1 MDVKVLTTQQEI
13 NDFVTNSWRPL
24 VKDDKVI
31 VPDGIR
37 ANAFLN
43 REEWERLDSAV
54 IARARQRLNAW
65 QDVMSAGLVSR
76 TTLAEEYSKWR
87 VASERIAAEVSMD
100 FRTQL
105 GEDRTDKK
113 TYGVPVPI
121 VSAAFSIGR
130 RELLVARAA
139 GSDIESF
146 EAEEAGAAVAEK
158 MEDMLI
164 NGETSIVVQSN
175 SIPGYTTLTARYQG
189 TADGDFGTISNIYST
204 FVAAVT
210 QMASYRYY
218 GPFGVY
224 IANTQYFEMQEYYSD
239 GTGQTPLQRVEAMP
253 QISFVKP
260 NDLMTAGEFVMVQ
273 LTREVVD
280 IREAMPMENRRWVSP
295 DESRI
300 HFVVMAAAVPR
311 VKTDYA
317 GQAGV
322 AHYDSC

>member
-1 MDVKVLTTQQEI
+1 MDVQVLRTREEI

-24 VKDDKVI
+24 VKDGKVL

-43 REEWERLDSAV
+43 QEEWERLDKAV
-54 IARARQRLNAW
+54 IARGKQRLNAW
-65 QDVMSAGLVSR
+65 ADVMNAGLVSR

-100 FRTQL
+100 FRTQH

-113 TYGVPVPI
+113 TYGVPIPI

-130 RELLVARAA
+130 RELMVARAA
-139 GSDIESF
+139 GSDIETF

-158 MEDMLI
+158 LEDMLI
-164 NGETSIVVQSN
+164 NGETGVVVQGN
-175 SIPGYTTLTARYQG
+175 DIPGFTTLAARYQG
-189 TADGDFGTISNIYST
+189 TAEGDFGTISNIYTT
-204 FVAAVT
+204 FLAAVT
-210 QMASYRYY
+210 QAASERYY
-218 GPFGVY
+218 GPFNVY
-224 IANTQYFEMQEYYSD
+224 IANTQYHEMLEYYSD

-253 QISFVKP
+253 QIRSVKP

-273 LTREVVD
+273 MTREVVD
-280 IREAMPMENRRWVSP
+280 IREAMAMENRRWVSP

-300 HFVVMAAAVPR
+300 HFMVMAAAVPR

-317 GQAGV
+317 GEAGV
-322 AHYDSC
+322 YHYSSC

>member
-1 MDVKVLTTQQEI
+1 MDVQVLKTQQEI

-24 VKDDKVI
+24 VKDGKTI

-43 REEWERLDSAV
+43 QEEWERLDKAV
-54 IARARQRLNAW
+54 IARGKQRLNAW
-65 QDVMSAGLVSR
+65 ADVMNAGLVSR

-100 FRTQL
+100 FRTQH

-113 TYGVPVPI
+113 TYGVPIPI

-130 RELLVARAA
+130 RELMVARAA
-139 GSDIESF
+139 GSDIETF

-158 MEDMLI
+158 LEDMLI
-164 NGETSIVVQSN
+164 NGETGVVVQGDD
-175 SIPGYTTLTARYQG
+175 IPGFTTLDARYEG
-189 TADGDFGTISNIYST
+189 TAEGDFGTISNIFTT
-204 FVAAVT
+204 FLAAVS
-210 QMASYRYY
+210 QMASDRYY

-224 IANTQYFEMQEYYSD
+224 IANDQYFEMMEYYSE
-239 GTGQTPLQRVEAMP
+239 GSGQSPLKRVEAMP
-253 QISFVKP
+253 QIRFVKP
-260 NDLMTAGEFVMVQ
+260 NDLMTDGEFVMVQ

-280 IREAMPMENRRWVSP
+280 IREAMAMENRRWVSP

-317 GQAGV
+317 GESGI
-322 AHYDSC
+322 AHYTGC

>member
-1 MDVKVLTTQQEI
+1 MDVRILTTQQEI
-13 NDFVTNSWRPL
+13 NGFVTNSWRPL
-24 VKDDKVI
+24 VKDGKVI

-43 REEWERLDSAV
+43 QEEWERLDKAI

-65 QDVMSAGLVSR
+65 QDVIDAELVSR

-100 FRTQL
+100 FRTQM

-113 TYGVPVPI
+113 TYGVPLPI

-130 RELLVARAA
+130 RELVVARAA
-139 GSDIESF
+139 GSDIETF
-146 EAEEAGAAVAEK
+146 EAEEAGAAVTEK
-158 MEDMLI
+158 LEDMLI
-164 NGETSIVVQSN
+164 NGETGVVVQGN
-175 SIPGYTTLTARYQG
+175 DIPGYTSLAARYQG
-189 TADGDFGTISNIYST
+189 TADGDFGTITNIYST
-204 FVAAVT
+204 FVAAIT
-210 QMASYRYY
+210 QMAAYRYY

-224 IANTQYFEMQEYYSD
+224 IANTQYYEMQDYYSD
-239 GTGQTPLQRVEAMP
+239 GSGQTPLQRVEAMP
-253 QISFVKP
+253 QVSFVKP
-260 NDLMTAGEFVMVQ
+260 NDLVTDGEFVMVQ

-311 VKTDYA
+311 LHTDYA
-317 GQAGV
+317 GYAGV
-322 AHYDSC
+322 AHYSGS

>member
-1 MDVKVLTTQQEI
+1 MDVKVLKTQQEI
-13 NDFVTNSWRPL
+13 NGFVTNSWRPL
-24 VKDDKVI
+24 VKDGKVI

-43 REEWERLDSAV
+43 QEEWERLDKAV

-65 QDVMSAGLVSR
+65 QDVVSAGLVSR
-76 TTLAEEYSKWR
+76 TTLAEEFSKWR
-87 VASERIAAEVSMD
+87 VASERIAAEVTMD
-100 FRTQL
+100 FRTQG

-121 VSAAFSIGR
+121 VSAFFSIGR

-158 MEDMLI
+158 LEGMLI
-164 NGETSIVVQSN
+164 SGETGVVVQGSD
-175 SIPGYTTLTARYQG
+175 IPGYTSLAARYQG
-189 TADGDFGTISNIYST
+189 TAVGDFGTISNIYET
-204 FVAAVT
+204 FLAAVT
-210 QMASYRYY
+210 IMAGRRYY

-224 IANTQYFEMQEYYSD
+224 IANTQYHEMMEYYSD

-260 NDLMTAGEFVMVQ
+260 NDLVTDGEFVMPQ
-273 LTREVVD
+273 LTNGVVD
-280 IREAMPMENRRWVSP
+280 IREAMPIENRRWVSP
-295 DESRI
+295 DASRV
-300 HFVVMAAAVPR
+300 HFVVAASAVPR
-311 VKTDYA
+311 LKTDYA
-317 GQAGV
+317 GYAGI
-322 AHYDSC
+322 AHYSSA